1 MMGRIVALL
10 ATKGTF
16 IRRTTAR
23 LNGGMELI
31 GTVRADLPLLVVA
44 LHGEAE
50 GLDDRLPILVTGPGK
65 VRAATAVA
73 AMLAIATPAYVVNLG
88 TAGGLR
94 PGLDGVH
101 EIGTVIQHD
110 FDDEG
115 VFAVLGESF
124 GGPIALGEGLTLAT
138 GDRFVAGGP
147 LRDSLAARADLCDM
161 EGYAVALAAQVAGV
175 PVRLVKLVSD
185 EADANAA
192 TTWADTLAD
201 HAQTLAAWVRDH
213 L

>member
-110 FDDEG
+110 FADEA
-115 VFAVLGESF
+115 VFEVLGEHY
-124 GGPIALGEGLTLAT
+124 GAPIELGAGRTLAT
-138 GDRFVAGGP
+138 GDRFVAGGA
-147 LRDSLAARADLCDM
+147 LRDRLAERADLCDM
-161 EGYAVALAAQVAGV
+161 EGYAVALAAQQARV
-175 PVRLVKLVSD
+175 PARLVKLVSD